1 MSIKIHVP
9 LGRRQKKTEEK
20 RKAERKK
27 GKRAVESAVVMI
39 IKRSDSLIQPL
50 FTTRPYCCRCRGYSG
65 KAKQNPR
72 HYKGHNILVREVTG
86 EGSREQTLTLK
97 RARKEKIKGAEK
109 RVETV
114 SQQTLTESFLL
125 AMHCLS

>member
-1 MSIKIHVP
+1 MQ
-9 LGRRQKKTEEK
+9 G
-20 RKAERKK
+20 
-27 GKRAVESAVVMI
+27 
-39 IKRSDSLIQPL
+39 IQW
-50 FTTRPYCCRCRGYSG
+50 F
-65 KAKQNPR
+65 AKQNPR

-125 AMHCLS
+125 AMHCLSEST